1 MASEPAKIHRTIRFG
16 GKFEVDPVLCELRQ
30 SGKVLRLER
39 IPMAILVLLIHERD
53 RVVSRQEIA
62 DGVWGKEAHF
72 DIDNSINGAIRK
84 IRRVLRD
91 DSDKPQF
98 IQTVAGRGYRF
109 IARVETE
116 EPEAPVQPAIPIRE
130 TGSAAESAP
139 VLLQGVDDRDSAAK
153 SRLRS
158 LQWWTGLAA
167 LTAVLIAAMFY
178 VWHRRQARRDTA
190 PEEVRLAV
198 LPFQNLTGDANQD
211 YFSDGFTAEMISQ
224 LGSLDPKRLAVIAR
238 TSVMHYKDA
247 PMSLREIERDLNVQ
261 YVLEGS
267 VRRDDRQVRI
277 TAQLIQ
283 ASDQKD
289 LWAREYNRPA
299 QDTLAI
305 QSEIALE
312 IADEIQSTLGGR
324 KPVTKTTRNS
334 GSPQEYHAWDL
345 YLQGRY
351 WWNQRNEQGIRQAA
365 EWFQRSV
372 TADPDFAPGYAGL
385 ADSWAL
391 MSSYGYVQAKIYM
404 PQARTAALKALQL
417 DPLLAEAHT
426 SLALIAEN
434 YDWDWPTAEREFR
447 RAIELNPSYAT
458 AHQWLA
464 ECLSYEGRF
473 GEALE
478 ESEIARRLDPLS
490 LIIAAD
496 NGAIYYFA
504 RRYNEAEARFQSVL
518 QIDPNFGRAHMILA
532 VQVQQGH
539 YREALADLQGWKRD
553 GNDPWAYAMDAL
565 VYGRSGDPVR
575 ARAALRRLQDEIRTS
590 PIDTAPLLS
599 DAYAGVGDREKWLAC
614 LEQAVAQRSSLPTT
628 FKVDPLFDP
637 LRSDLRFQKM
647 LRQAGFQ
654 P

>member
-1 MASEPAKIHRTIRFG
+1 MASELAKIHRTIRFG

-84 IRRVLRD
+84 VRRVLRE
-91 DSDKPQF
+91 DSDRPQF

-109 IARVETE
+109 IGRVEAE
-116 EPEAPVQPAIPIRE
+116 EPEATAGGAISPGE
-130 TGSAAESAP
+130 NGPSGDAQSVLHVAEDGGST
-139 VLLQGVDDRDSAAK
+139 AK
-153 SRLRS
+153 SRRRS
-158 LQWWTGLAA
+158 LRWWTRLAA
-167 LTAVLIAAMFY
+167 LTAVLIAAGFY
-178 VWHRRQARRDTA
+178 LWHRPAGHREMASQQ
-190 PEEVRLAV
+190 VRLAV
-198 LPFQNLTGDANQD
+198 LPFQNLTGDASQD
-211 YFSDGFTAEMISQ
+211 YFSDGFTEEMITQ

-238 TSVMHYKDA
+238 TSVMHYKDTRT
-247 PMSLREIERDLNVQ
+247 SLGEIGRDLKVQ

-267 VRRDDRQVRI
+267 VRRDDQQVRI

-283 ASDQKD
+283 AQDQTH

-299 QDTLAI
+299 PDTLAI

-312 IADEIQSTLGGR
+312 IADEIQSTLGDR
-324 KPVTKTTRNS
+324 KPVATVARAS
-334 GSPQEYHAWDL
+334 ASPQEYHAWDL

-351 WWNQRNEQGIRQAA
+351 RWNQRNEQEIREAA
-365 EWFQRSV
+365 QWFQQSV
-372 TADPDFAPGYAGL
+372 TADPDFARGYAGL

-391 MSSYGYVQAKIYM
+391 LSSYGYVQAKSYM
-404 PQARTAALKALQL
+404 PQARAAALKALQL

-464 ECLSYEGRF
+464 ECLSYQGRF
-473 GEALE
+473 DEALQ

-490 LIIAAD
+490 LIIVAD

-504 RRYNEAEARFQSVL
+504 RRYDDAAARFQSVL
-518 QIDPNFGRAHMILA
+518 EIDPNFGRAHMILE
-532 VQVQQGH
+532 VQVQQGR
-539 YREALADLQGWKRD
+539 YREARADLQGWKRD
-553 GNDPWAYAMDAL
+553 GNAPWTHAMEAL
-565 VYGRSGDPVR
+565 VYGRSGDQVR

-590 PIDTAPLLS
+590 PVDTAPLLS

-614 LEQAVAQRSSLPTT
+614 LQEAVAQRSSLPTT
-628 FKVDPLFDP
+628 FKVDPLYDP
-637 LRSDLRFQKM
+637 LRSDPRFQKM
-647 LRQAGFQ
+647 LRQAGFK